1 MIGPSDNNSLDK
13 EIKSN
18 ESISTGIPAAGY
30 EFIPIES
37 LFNTETIDK
46 QISLLDEPRLNAIVS
61 IGDTINTSNIQTIG
75 NYADPNPSYSS
86 NTFNPVK
93 QQNPRELNDS
103 QDIVDFINNAN
114 IDESKLPGIVAP
126 QYASMKQTQFLRY
139 YNHPKFNKLGFSP
152 YSNNEEYYNANS
164 TIWDDLTR
172 MGGQFTSLVGSA
184 FKSSYRSYGD
194 LFDFDSYFTGPD
206 KKTAEEF
213 EQAMMIGSSSRGGAF
228 EFTNNLLLNSA
239 YTFGTIASIAAE
251 ELALAAGSAALSSTG
266 VGAPAGI
273 GAFVAGTGR
282 NIARLTTLGASLNAS
297 RNFAKGLNN
306 VDRAFDFR
314 RAVKSGLNFGADI
327 ISPQTAATIRNW
339 KTTANTAQ
347 NLTNLAKASQTAGA
361 FYRDVRR
368 LNYTLAEAKL
378 EGGFAYKDMIE
389 TGMALKSAENF
400 GEPVTAEQLREIEN
414 RANESAFYTAL
425 VNTPILLLT
434 NDLVLGNSL
443 GGFQKS
449 FNRLTKQNLK
459 GLPSKLIKTG
469 NKVPL
474 EYVGDGFKGLMKSIG
489 KAGVKGNVQKIAG
502 NGLRFFAAN
511 FGEGIQEVS
520 QEAISAGT
528 KAYYTG
534 LLEDPL
540 AGGTGLFDS
549 AVGSAIDEQFSGQGF
564 ETFMSGFLMGGIV
577 QGPQKL
583 FFQGLPAVYN
593 RIKDPVAYQEQKKAR
608 KKYINDVVDSY
619 NTAWKANEKDP
630 GAFFD
635 RSKFHLLDQKQILKN
650 LESANFDADKFEF
663 DNEQDRS
670 EFTAL
675 YHIYSTGGQDL
686 FREQLEDY
694 LKLSDQDLTDA
705 FSANKKDQKAG
716 DIRQKLNSMIGEID
730 IMEERY
736 EKAYDLIPARF
747 DPSAFKKGSREYRE
761 ESFKELADDHTR
773 FLYMFTQHS
782 FDKALERSI
791 RIFERLETEP
801 LFKNMAASDITVLMS
816 PESIDKET
824 ALLTTEAELLKE
836 SDLKEDK
843 DTLKFKTEKIKKL
856 SKFKDIVTDPKNLTK
871 KGSFARKNA
880 NKIKSAFSEY
890 VKFLAASED
899 NFVNDTVIEDALRD
913 IIDYNSLKGNA
924 KVYSESLESFLIP
937 EKFDRLF
944 KISYD
949 TFKNTFK
956 NARSIFKKQI
966 EKYVG
971 IQEGNTLLNQL
982 DLLNI
987 YPDPNEVELFL
998 QTFDANNL
1006 KTFYDDNGEVT
1017 AINNP
1022 EKLKDINEKIEI
1034 YNATRPDKVEEEVE
1048 EVETE
1053 IENKDLQD
1061 ISEGVGVQV
1070 PKTITPLLSNSLK
1083 LAYEEYSSRAAS
1095 LNQKPLKYNE
1105 WLNSKSGKNHKEA
1118 FFTIKQLWV
1127 ANDLLINADNLLTE
1141 EQIKADAGLVDW
1153 LRSEEGRNDPG
1164 VLEVLNSVNL
1174 TIDELIG
1181 QKELLPEEGST
1192 VRGNTNEVVLRK
1204 GPNVSIVEIKTL
1216 DSDGNE
1222 VLSYKIKDNF
1232 GKDISPEILTS
1243 LNIAEDALFTTSEQ
1257 ALNAFTKIEAA
1268 VPDTTKYV
1276 FDNTVLKVGNFVYD
1290 RNGNEFIVLTSS
1302 KDIEAKGNIL
1312 EIIPSDKNSD
1322 PNRLDFIK
1330 ELKPGQ
1336 FENFYTLQKLEIVD
1350 LPDNV
1355 SKLDIRDITQPYPH
1369 VNRETG
1375 ETNAKA
1381 RERYEFIISNLKE
1394 EEKDQ
1399 LVIVYRKDP
1408 EGGTAKGKLTI
1419 GDQPSNPLVENIQAK
1434 SIIGLAF
1441 GNSNTLSRINGKL
1454 IDNKLE
1460 PSDSP
1465 EGIFAYFKNDNYE
1478 FEGVPDPINFTIDQA
1493 KNVIDFSKIQEGKNI
1508 SDEQKLE
1515 IIIKS
1520 FAKNKLLS
1528 TSTES
1533 LASDYNG
1540 FIPLS
1545 ALSES
1550 FTLDQS
1556 INNLIL
1562 NAAKPQKADELK
1574 YNSSDE
1580 SGNKV
1585 IIQIQGEEKKKSKI
1599 ERTNLQDAAA
1609 IQLIDRVN
1617 KGLKEAGEIDENN
1630 NFTNPNITEKY
1641 ALAVLLPDGT
1651 YKLVPLKPERLSDT
1665 ELNEL
1670 FNDVVDRSEKTRN
1683 ENLNIE
1689 ITDKTTAK
1697 QLESAKQEDN
1707 SFNNN
1712 FNSQEVPGR
1721 LYITSKAKGYRY
1733 ELQVTSW
1740 GNINIQQSIKID
1752 KKYKTVKTVYLKPK
1766 EEVGLKTPESKI
1778 KALIEK
1784 FNKEVVE
1791 DQKISLD
1798 NFRKSFPR
1806 DAGVQEI
1813 LDKTTT
1819 NVQYDVIARPRLFIN
1834 ADSARQQSVI
1844 DASISTN
1851 SESVKVPVES
1861 AQAAVDKIKP
1871 QKVERVVEAAPK
1883 VAEEFTPNQELVN
1896 LEEQLKARKEQVSEG
1911 LTGIDKQDAED
1922 QDSQVIQLK
1931 KKIREVYKKL
1941 GAANKI
1947 LPANTT
1953 EQANTD
1959 IEEFKSWAKSNLPD
1973 FITIDDINTLG
1984 NNMKAG
1990 GVRVGAFA
1998 LGLYNLGGGLT
2009 INGTIYTG
2017 ATNPFKYHEGFHA
2030 VYRLLLTDEQ
2040 QAKYLSIA
2048 RREVRAKLRKEGKS
2062 YRKELERFKNS
2073 ADTYSDMSDS
2083 RLEKEYLEEYMADE
2097 FELFKQNPR
2106 STKTDS
2112 SIKSLFNRILEWIK
2126 ALFNSYTKNELLTL
2140 FENID
2145 SGKFRTASV
2154 KNNNFTTN
2162 LIEGVSIEANA
2173 LIPYDFIS
2181 ETNKDG
2187 DRNVGYLYLDSAIAE
2202 PMVRSIAARFLTDVS
2217 SQNLEK
2223 RKRLLESKFKETD
2236 EVSKIEITEGT
2247 LIGGKKVYSED
2258 KKLKKG
2264 SKLFIETVQGVR
2276 ENLVAPARKYQI
2288 AEGFIITVNESGN
2301 ITEIEDVTP
2310 DQVLDFTLR
2319 EFKWLYSLDN
2329 EINNDKSDIQKE
2341 QLKNVNKSFDI
2352 FGSDIK
2358 KDVNSLLSIITKQSA
2373 DQEFDNEFFESEAGL
2388 RTVEQ
2393 FNKDASMIG
2402 GFATLAEGIRAYIA
2416 TTTLEDV
2423 DYFGNKELSEGRPLI
2438 VPVEFMDAYNGM
2450 LKAVKNLSDPKEILR
2465 NMYYFGQDNPNTGAF
2480 VNRMLLDTIGN
2491 NGIEV
2496 IESDDPLPEK
2506 IKNSLLI
2513 QSILTGFENFRVN
2526 YLFMQRDDTGGSL
2539 IYSAANRDDVNS
2551 QLSRWSQAWVQASK
2565 KIKSNKTFK
2574 NGAIE
2579 AINKFRVYLEGTQLI
2594 DDLQLDRIS
2603 KETSQDLF
2611 NYTGIRL
2618 SKQYIAFSIAY
2629 NRSRTPKQIS
2639 IHNANQSALP
2649 ITVGEKNKTG
2659 DIQQLLSSI
2668 QTNSDIFDPG
2678 IEGMSSRLNKMS
2690 ENNAEFDET
2699 VGAPVFKNPN
2709 GDLVYAHQLP
2719 TFHLKQVEALNNTEK
2734 LNDLRNGYLENNYLL
2749 NDPAFIKLSN
2759 ESKLRVTRIAG
2770 SLVGKLNE
2778 TEEEINARL
2787 TGISDRSAYGDFTP
2801 RELVLSLLNFY
2812 TSNYNTKSG
2821 KVETVEY
2828 DDNLTDQTMTAAL
2841 APVLLRV
2848 MEASN
2853 TGDLLSLAVI
2863 KTVELVNGKTKLTEK
2878 ALDIYLKQIDNE
2890 FKRIQRE
2897 SNSETKSEERL
2908 GYNDTD
2914 TGRAFKF
2921 HNTGLL
2927 LDQEIKEGL
2936 EEKAK
2941 TNFDISLK
2949 EALSSLNKTEG
2960 QFKKDLEKKLNDEF
2974 EKFDQLLVELGAKD
2988 LTSNAINKG
2997 LSSAPEL
3004 NLINDKEYNLKQIFF
3019 NDWINT
3025 TAINEVLL
3033 GDQAVSLKDAVDRT
3047 KRGKG
3052 QNAAFYSSESNFTAP
3067 EYGINHPNKEISY
3080 VALEEPIGVSSIGS
3094 KSIDRADGQ
3103 LYMTTKAFRYTRF
3116 GIGKLTAAQ
3125 AELLD
3130 RVERGEYIPSY
3141 SIFEPGGYASNKEML
3156 NSKKMVYYDGETY
3169 LKMSAFVLTP
3179 EFTSNPDGTAKPSRE
3194 ALHNLRIKL
3203 EAIEKE
3209 TDTIAMASPLS
3220 ASKMMKQKVNSLT
3233 TLDNT
3238 EEFENGYSTL
3248 ETKYFGLQ
3256 VLNPSNKLETTDP
3269 TQIKALVTSEQD
3281 DSVEIPGLGLNKKG
3295 NVMTVGD
3302 VRTLY
3307 NEATNRR
3314 LVLKYKNNRN
3324 LIFTYDKAMKE
3335 VAEFK
3340 ITGKITPNLSIF
3352 LDYATESLKASKSS
3366 SNLLEF
3372 FSKQN
3377 GEQKYNLNNPIT
3389 VNKFEELFLSFFSK
3403 GVLSEKIPGETLSL
3417 VSDFGMK
3424 VYRRVYEVDA
3434 DGNPVRS
3441 EVIRE
3446 KQWEKLKD
3454 KPEIFTLSN
3463 LTNDKIPAE
3472 GIVVLD
3478 RLRTGLMEYT
3488 NPKDPK
3494 TATGQRYSEGLV
3506 PAHHASVRNL
3516 IENTAADIPEAIS
3529 KMFAVRIPSQDNHST
3544 INVKLIDFLPTV
3556 YGSVAMFPQEMVEI
3570 SGADFDIDKVFT
3582 QIKEFYVEDNK
3593 FYEYGATEGR
3603 QYKDY
3608 IKYVN
3613 EKVNENTPYAKGYR
3627 LYETQGLNI
3636 EDSYTDAEMLT
3647 LNDLGFTDKSIKA
3660 LTALGLPVSKKQYED
3675 YKSNYGE
3682 PYEAPYN
3689 NKILDYKYALM
3700 GNRGVTEAKEGTPI
3714 SYTPAGL
3721 EILTDKETQ
3730 TGILELLEEL
3740 LPGLKEKNREDNV
3753 DVDNMLGKTKA
3764 WMANKGSAIGAIVLP
3779 NTYLSL
3785 LTEYKLELK
3794 GPAPFLNGKP
3804 YNDFGVLNEKFAD
3817 GTDGNR
3823 KQDIISSLI
3832 TAMTDNAKE
3841 RLAAKLGLNRHSLG
3855 IVANATALGIPLKT
3869 SLLLVNNPLITSI
3882 YDQAFNK
3889 KEKTDPGVKS
3899 ILKAE
3904 IDKLDSVK
3912 TSASISDDILIKYYN
3927 DVDGRADDIKLGI
3940 LLEFQKLLDI
3950 KDFTSKMSSV
3960 TTLAN
3965 GLDKNI
3971 TDVNKRVNNISDL
3984 FAKGALIDLN
3994 KVFRGSTWQSGYL
4007 KIFEQ
4012 VYNDILPATF
4022 LSGTENFRSILDDL
4036 YESINTN
4043 TLDFTEEV
4051 ESKISRDLLS
4061 YLTIKAYQKN
4071 KLDTNSQSVATLNNS
4086 YIYPSV
4092 EGGQYKTIT
4101 DTINTLREQEDL
4113 KDNFFV
4119 QNFTISNPADDQSNT
4134 TGLEL
4139 LEANT
4144 FRNLN
4149 QAQMIDLQTSFARLY
4164 GSVKYKQDAIDIVNY
4179 MMVKDGLQIGYASL
4193 IQAISPFMMEQYLN
4207 HVDTASNALRSS
4219 NNELI
4224 ESAFGLNFEDL
4235 KSEFIEGYL
4244 LSNRSNTLLNNYNFT
4259 TTLTGDLIK
4268 PENVNI
4274 VDNTLTAKSED
4285 VNPLFVRVTDT
4296 FEGRDF
4302 TKVTYKTYRLTGAD
4316 KDTATYTE
4324 VETTGS
4330 NQQNPIGFMFG
4341 DRPTYNQ
4348 VREYVKSREKKEDTV
4363 EEEQQSDRK
4372 DQVKERAARRPG
4384 ANIVVTGDNIEID
4397 GVNLDDILEEPKPA
4411 QQTSK
4416 VKEGVSNVFEENKEL
4431 SKIGT
4436 EQQYSDYLDTLFP
4449 DSKVKDIVYHGT
4461 PDGRFDNFDIN
4472 QVGKNT
4478 KQSTKGIY
4486 FTDSKKTADFYA
4498 EGSIDF
4504 SQFESLEEYNA
4515 VKTAKV
4521 FSAIL
4526 NAKNLKLVNNPQ
4538 AQDRQGDAVLRTKEK
4553 LSDKGFVGELDYA
4566 YQYIV
4571 FEPEQIH
4578 ILGSKKDLKG
4588 FKEFVGKP
4596 AQQTSEVETITYTP
4610 KGKQRQTYTIEG
4622 NKIFNSKGAEVFK
4635 EDSTDRNKIFANLAV
4650 KQGRAVVVNYKGT
4663 DYVVNNKQD
4672 IMSTVSGNIMN
4683 WGPEN
4688 GNRKDILAKV
4698 NKPTQQTSA
4707 DDTVDPALLDE
4718 LDNIN
4723 EDAQQLTPD
4732 LFNVLKNA
4740 NEEINNNYTII
4751 ENFWD
4756 SNIQFNKENKNS
4768 LREKNN
4774 ILSLEDLIKEYKK
4787 GIYNN
4792 QEEFV
4797 EQIKKCNL

>member
-1 MIGPSDNNSLDK
+1 MINQLDNSSLST

-18 ESISTGIPAAGY
+18 ERTDNGIPNVGY
-30 EFIPIES
+30 EFTPIES
-37 LFNTETIDK
+37 LFDTEIIDN
-46 QISLLDEPRLNAIVS
+46 QIALLDQERVDAIKAM
-61 IGDTINTSNIQTIG
+61 GDIISTSNVQTVG
-75 NYADPNPSYSS
+75 NYADINPSYSS
-86 NTFNPVK
+86 NTYDPVK
-93 QQNPRELNDS
+93 QQNPIAPSDKEYLQS
-103 QDIVDFINNAN
+103 IANAP
-114 IDESKLPGIVAP
+114 IDKSDLPGIVAP
-126 QYASMKQTQFLRY
+126 QYASAKQTQFLRY

-152 YSNNEEYYNANS
+152 YANNEEYYNANS
-164 TIWDDLTR
+164 TMWDDLSR

-184 FKSSYRSYGD
+184 FKSAYRSYGD
-194 LFDFDSYFTGPD
+194 LFDSDSYFTGPD
-206 KKTAEEF
+206 TTTAEEF
-213 EQAMMIGSSSRGGAF
+213 EEAMMIGSSSRGGVF
-228 EFTNNLLLNSA
+228 GFTNNLLLNSA
-239 YTFGTIASIAAE
+239 YTFGTISSIAVE
-251 ELALAAGSAALSSTG
+251 EAALAL
-266 VGAPAGI
+266 V
-273 GAFVAGTGR
+273 VAGTGGAASPLAGLR
-282 NIARLTTLGASLNAS
+282 TTQNIGRLGALTTSIGTALNAS

-327 ISPQTAATIRNW
+327 IAPQTAATIRNW

-378 EGGFAYKDMIE
+378 EGGFAYNDMIE
-389 TGMALKSAENF
+389 TGMAMKSAENF
-400 GEPVTAEQLREIEN
+400 GDPVTAEQMTEIEN
-414 RANESAFYTAL
+414 RANESAFYTSL

-469 NKVPL
+469 SKDVPF

-511 FGEGIQEVS
+511 FGEGIQEVT

-540 AGGTGLFDS
+540 AGGIGLFDS
-549 AVGSAIDEQFSGQGF
+549 AVGSAVDEQFSARGF

-593 RIKDPVAYQEQKKAR
+593 RIKDPVAYQEQKEAR

-619 NTAWKANEKDP
+619 NTAWKANEEDP

-635 RSKFHLLDQKQILKN
+635 RSKFNFLNQKQISKN
-650 LESANFDADKFEF
+650 LQSANFDADKFEF
-663 DNEQDRS
+663 ENEQDRS
-670 EFTAL
+670 KFTAL

-705 FSANKKDQKAG
+705 FSTNKKDQKAG
-716 DIRQKLNSMIGEID
+716 DIRQKLTSMIGEID
-730 IMEERY
+730 TMEERY
-736 EKAYDLIPARF
+736 EKAYDLIPPRF
-747 DPSAFKKGSREYRE
+747 DPSAFKKGSREYQE
-761 ESFKELADDHTR
+761 ESFKKLADDHTR
-773 FLYMFTQHS
+773 FLYMFTQDS
-782 FDKALERSI
+782 FDKALERST

-816 PESIDKET
+816 PESIDKEI

-899 NFVNDTVIEDALRD
+899 SFVNDAVIEDALRD
-913 IIDYNSLKGNA
+913 IIDYNSLKGSA

-937 EKFDRLF
+937 EKFDRVF
-944 KISYD
+944 KSSYD

-956 NARSIFKKQI
+956 NARNIFKKQI
-966 EKYVG
+966 EEYVG
-971 IQEGNTLLNQL
+971 IQERNILLNQL
-982 DLLNI
+982 DKLDI
-987 YPDPNEVELFL
+987 IPDPDQVESFL
-998 QTFDANNL
+998 LTGDSTQLRN
-1006 KTFYDDNGEVT
+1006 FYNDSGEVT

-1022 EKLKDINEKIEI
+1022 EKLKDINEKIGI
-1034 YNATRPDKVEEEVE
+1034 YNATRPDKVEEEIQEE
-1048 EVETE
+1048 EVEL
-1053 IENKDLQD
+1053 ENKDLQD

-1105 WLNSKSGKNHKEA
+1105 WLNSEAGKNHKEA

-1127 ANDLLINADNLLTE
+1127 ANDLLINADNPLTE

-1232 GKDISPEILTS
+1232 GKDISPEVLTS
-1243 LNIAEDALFTTSEQ
+1243 LNITEDALFTTSEK
-1257 ALNAFTKIEAA
+1257 AVNAFIKIEAA

-1276 FDNTVLKVGNFVYD
+1276 FDNTILKVGNFVYD
-1290 RNGNEFIVLTSS
+1290 RNGNEFIVLTSP

-1330 ELKPGQ
+1330 ELKPGE

-1355 SKLDIRDITQPYPH
+1355 SKLDIRDIIQPYPH

-1381 RERYEFIISNLKE
+1381 RERYEFIISNLTE
-1394 EEKDQ
+1394 EEKNQ

-1454 IDNKLE
+1454 IDNNLE

-1465 EGIFAYFKNDNYE
+1465 EGIFAYFKNDNYK
-1478 FEGVPDPINFTIDQA
+1478 FKGVSDPINFTIDQA

-1508 SDEQKLE
+1508 SDEQKLD

-1556 INNLIL
+1556 IDSLIFD
-1562 NAAKPQKADELK
+1562 AANPQKADELK
-1574 YNSSDE
+1574 YNASDE

-1585 IIQIQGEEKKKSKI
+1585 IIQIQGEGKNKTRI

-1609 IQLIDRVN
+1609 IELINRVN
-1617 KGLKEAGEIDENN
+1617 KGLEEAGEIDENN

-1641 ALAVLLPDGT
+1641 ALAVLLPNET
-1651 YKLVPLKPERLSDT
+1651 YKLVPLKTEQFNSD

-1670 FNDVVDRSEKTRN
+1670 FISVVDRAMLTTQ
-1683 ENLNIE
+1683 ENLDVE
-1689 ITDKTTAK
+1689 VTDDTTVK
-1697 QLESAKQEDN
+1697 QLEKAKEKDVAYN
-1707 SFNNN
+1707 KE
-1712 FNSQEVPGR
+1712 FNSEIKDS
-1721 LYITSKAKGYRY
+1721 LFISSSLKGYRY
-1733 ELQVTSW
+1733 ELQVSPW
-1740 GNINIQQSIKID
+1740 GKINLQLRQSIGQN
-1752 KKYKTVKTVYLKPK
+1752 KYKTIQTAYLGISDLMADSSAKDK
-1766 EEVGLKTPESKI
+1766 MDIL
-1778 KALIEK
+1778 LEK
-1784 FNKEVVE
+1784 FNNQVTE
-1791 DQKISLD
+1791 DQKISFN
-1798 NFRKSFPR
+1798 NFRKSFPI

-1813 LDKTTT
+1813 LDKTAT

-1834 ADSARQQSVI
+1834 ADSARQQAII
-1844 DASISTN
+1844 DLSISTN
-1851 SESVKVPVES
+1851 SESVKAPVES
-1861 AQAAVDKIKP
+1861 AQAAVDKPEP
-1871 QKVERVVEAAPK
+1871 QQVERVVEEFKVGDIVTPDMIVRDEFSTGGEDGTFIGDIIFEANTQGKVTKITKINGVSERGTSVEIRVVTADSTIPQTVFLKSKAAPE
-1883 VAEEFTPNQELVN
+1883 VAEEFTPDQRLEN
-1896 LEEQLKARKEQVSEG
+1896 LKEQLNVLKAEVTKD
-1911 LTGIDKQDAED
+1911 LTGPAIAKAMRTDERVIKLKEKIRKAED
-1922 QDSQVIQLK
+1922 ELN
-1931 KKIREVYKKL
+1931 
-1941 GAANKI
+1941 AANKI

-1953 EQANTD
+1953 EQANAD
-1959 IEEFKSWAKSNLPD
+1959 IEEFKSWAALNLPD

-2145 SGKFRTASV
+2145 AGKFRTASV

-2162 LIEGVSIEANA
+2162 LIEGVSVEANA
-2173 LIPYDFIS
+2173 LIPHDFIS

-2187 DRNVGYLYLDSAIAE
+2187 DRNIGYLYLDSAIAE
-2202 PMVRSIAARFLTDVS
+2202 PMIRSIAATFLTDVS
-2217 SQNLEK
+2217 SQTQAKKLRE
-2223 RKRLLESKFKETD
+2223 LESKFKEVEEVEDITPEEILNNILD
-2236 EVSKIEITEGT
+2236 EFE
-2247 LIGGKKVYSED
+2247 
-2258 KKLKKG
+2258 
-2264 SKLFIETVQGVR
+2264 
-2276 ENLVAPARKYQI
+2276 
-2288 AEGFIITVNESGN
+2288 
-2301 ITEIEDVTP
+2301 
-2310 DQVLDFTLR
+2310 
-2319 EFKWLYSLDN
+2319 WLYSLDN
-2329 EINNDKSDIQKE
+2329 EINDDKSDIQKE
-2341 QLKNVNKSFDI
+2341 QLENVSKSFELYR
-2352 FGSDIK
+2352 SEIK

-2402 GFATLAEGIRAYIA
+2402 GFASLAEGIRAYIA

-2465 NMYYFGQDNPNTGAF
+2465 NMYYFGQDNPNTGAV
-2480 VNRMLLDTIGN
+2480 VNRMLLDTIGD

-2496 IESDDPLPEK
+2496 IDSDNPLPEK
-2506 IKNSLLI
+2506 IKNPLLL
-2513 QSILTGFENFRVN
+2513 QSILKGFENFRVN

-2565 KIKSNKTFK
+2565 KIKSDKTFK
-2574 NGAIE
+2574 DGAIE
-2579 AINKFRVYLEGTQLI
+2579 AINKFRVYLEGTQKI
-2594 DDLQLDRIS
+2594 EDLELDRVS

-2618 SKQYIAFSIAY
+2618 SKKYIAFSIAY
-2629 NRSRTPKQIS
+2629 NRKSKTPKQETDY
-2639 IHNANQSALP
+2639 NANQYVLP
-2649 ITVGEKNKTG
+2649 IDSA
-2659 DIQQLLSSI
+2659 DIEQLQRSI
-2668 QTNSDIFDPG
+2668 KSNGDIFDPG

-2719 TFHLKQVEALNNTEK
+2719 TFHLKQIEALNNTEE
-2734 LNDLRNGYLENNYLL
+2734 LNDLRDGYLENNYLL
-2749 NDPAFIKLSN
+2749 NDPAFIKLSDK
-2759 ESKLRVTRIAG
+2759 SKLRVTRIAG

-2787 TGISDRSAYGDFTP
+2787 TGVSDRSAYGDFTP

-2812 TSNYNTKSG
+2812 TSDYNTKSG

-2841 APVLLRV
+2841 APVLIRV

-2853 TGDLLSLAVI
+2853 TGDLLSLPVI
-2863 KTVELVNGKTKLTEK
+2863 KTVELVKGKTKLTEK
-2878 ALDIYLKQIDNE
+2878 ALNIYLEQIDNE

-2927 LDQEIKEGL
+2927 LDQKIKEGL

-2988 LTSNAINKG
+2988 LTSNEINKG

-3025 TAINEVLL
+3025 IAINEVLL

-3052 QNAAFYSSESNFTAP
+3052 QNGAFYSSESNFTAP

-3080 VALEEPIGVSSIGS
+3080 VALEEPIGVSSIGG

-3156 NSKKMVYYDGETY
+3156 NSKKMVYFDGKTY

-3179 EFTSNPDGTAKPSRE
+3179 ELTSNPDGTAKSSRE

-3209 TDTIAMASPLS
+3209 TNTIAMASPLS

-3281 DSVEIPGLGLNKKG
+3281 DSVEVEGLN
-3295 NVMTVGD
+3295 MTVGKI
-3302 VRTLY
+3302 REEY
-3307 NEATNRR
+3307 NKATNRR

-3324 LIFTYDKAMKE
+3324 LIFTFDKAMKE
-3335 VAEFK
+3335 VAEFE

-3377 GEQKYNLNNPIT
+3377 GEQKYNLNNPIP
-3389 VNKFEELFLSFFSK
+3389 VDKFEELFLSFFSK

-3434 DGNPVRS
+3434 DGNPVRL

-3446 KQWEKLKD
+3446 KQWEKLED
-3454 KPEIFTLSN
+3454 KPEVFTLSN
-3463 LTNDKIPAE
+3463 LTNDQIPAE

-3488 NPKDPK
+3488 NPKDPE

-3516 IENTAADIPEAIS
+3516 IENTAANIPEVIS

-3544 INVKLIDFLPTV
+3544 MNVKLVDFLPTV
-3556 YGSVAMFPQEMVEI
+3556 NGSSAMFPQELVEI
-3570 SGADFDIDKVFT
+3570 AGSDFDIDKVFT

-3603 QYKDY
+3603 EYKDY

-3636 EDSYTDAEMLT
+3636 EDSYTDAEILT

-3675 YKSNYGE
+3675 YKSKYGE
-3682 PYEAPYN
+3682 PYEAAYN
-3689 NKILDYKYALM
+3689 NEILDYKYALM

-3730 TGILELLEEL
+3730 TGILEVLEEL

-3753 DVDNMLGKTKA
+3753 DVDNILGKIKA
-3764 WMANKGSAIGAIVLP
+3764 WMANKGAAIGAIVLP

-3785 LTEYKLELK
+3785 LTEYKSKLK
-3794 GPAPFLNGKP
+3794 GPAPVFNDRA
-3804 YNDFGVLNEKFAD
+3804 YNDFGVLNEILSD
-3817 GTDGNR
+3817 GTKGDR

-3889 KEKTDPGVKS
+3889 KEKTDPGVKN
-3899 ILKAE
+3899 ILKQQ
-3904 IDKLDSVK
+3904 IDNLTEVRKIK
-3912 TSASISDDILIKYYN
+3912 PASISDDILINYYN
-3927 DVDGRADDIKLGI
+3927 EEFPVEKTEEVITEEAPVEEVVKEDKPDGRAEDIKLGI

-3950 KDFTSKMSSV
+3950 KDFTSKMSAV
-3960 TTLAN
+3960 TTLSN
-3965 GLDKNI
+3965 GLGKNMA
-3971 TDVNKRVNNISDL
+3971 DVNKRVNNISDL

-4012 VYNDILPATF
+4012 FYNDIAPATF
-4022 LSGTENFRSILDDL
+4022 LSGTENFRSILNDL

-4149 QAQMIDLQTSFARLY
+4149 QAQMVDLQTSFARLY

-4268 PENVNI
+4268 PEDVNI
-4274 VDNTLTAKSED
+4274 VDDTLTAKSED

-4316 KDTATYTE
+4316 KDVATYTE

-4330 NQQNPIGFMFG
+4330 NQQNSIGFMFG

-4363 EEEQQSDRK
+4363 EEEQQLDRT
-4372 DQVKERAARRPG
+4372 DQVKQRAAQAPG
-4384 ANIVVTGDNIEID
+4384 ADIEATSDGIVKINDKNIA
-4397 GVNLDDILEEPKPA
+4397 DITP
-4411 QQTSK
+4411 
-4416 VKEGVSNVFEENKEL
+4416 
-4431 SKIGT
+4431 T
-4436 EQQYSDYLDTLFP
+4436 E
-4449 DSKVKDIVYHGT
+4449 
-4461 PDGRFDNFDIN
+4461 
-4472 QVGKNT
+4472 
-4478 KQSTKGIY
+4478 
-4486 FTDSKKTADFYA
+4486 
-4498 EGSIDF
+4498 
-4504 SQFESLEEYNA
+4504 
-4515 VKTAKV
+4515 
-4521 FSAIL
+4521 
-4526 NAKNLKLVNNPQ
+4526 KNLKV
-4538 AQDRQGDAVLRTKEK
+4538 EK
-4553 LSDKGFVGELDYA
+4553 VEEYTDID
-4566 YQYIV
+4566 
-4571 FEPEQIH
+4571 P
-4578 ILGSKKDLKG
+4578 DL
-4588 FKEFVGKP
+4588 
-4596 AQQTSEVETITYTP
+4596 I
-4610 KGKQRQTYTIEG
+4610 
-4622 NKIFNSKGAEVFK
+4622 
-4635 EDSTDRNKIFANLAV
+4635 
-4650 KQGRAVVVNYKGT
+4650 
-4663 DYVVNNKQD
+4663 
-4672 IMSTVSGNIMN
+4672 
-4683 WGPEN
+4683 
-4688 GNRKDILAKV
+4688 
-4698 NKPTQQTSA
+4698 
-4707 DDTVDPALLDE
+4707 DE

-4732 LFNVLKNA
+4732 LFNELQKF
-4740 NEEINNNYTII
+4740 NEEINDNYTII

-4756 SNIQFNKENKNS
+4756 SNIQFNKEVKNS
-4768 LREKNN
+4768 LRENNN
-4774 ILSLEDLIKEYKK
+4774 ILSLEDLIKKYED
-4787 GIYNN
+4787 GIYKD

>member
-1 MIGPSDNNSLDK
+1 MINQLDNSSLST

-18 ESISTGIPAAGY
+18 ERTDNGIPNVGY
-30 EFIPIES
+30 EFTPIES
-37 LFNTETIDK
+37 LFDTEIIDN
-46 QISLLDEPRLNAIVS
+46 QIALLDQERVDAIKAM
-61 IGDTINTSNIQTIG
+61 GDIISTSNVQTVG
-75 NYADPNPSYSS
+75 NYADINPSYSS
-86 NTFNPVK
+86 NTYDPVK
-93 QQNPRELNDS
+93 QQNPITPSDKEYLQS
-103 QDIVDFINNAN
+103 IANAP
-114 IDESKLPGIVAP
+114 IDKSDLPGIVAP
-126 QYASMKQTQFLRY
+126 QYASAKQTQFLRY

-152 YSNNEEYYNANS
+152 YANNEEYYNANS
-164 TIWDDLTR
+164 TMWDDLSR

-184 FKSSYRSYGD
+184 FKSAYRSYGD
-194 LFDFDSYFTGPD
+194 LFDSDSYFTGPD
-206 KKTAEEF
+206 TTTAEEF
-213 EQAMMIGSSSRGGAF
+213 EEAMMIGSSSRGGVF
-228 EFTNNLLLNSA
+228 GFTNNLLLNSA
-239 YTFGTIASIAAE
+239 YTFGTISSIAVE
-251 ELALAAGSAALSSTG
+251 EAALALA
-266 VGAPAGI
+266 
-273 GAFVAGTGR
+273 VAGTGGATSPFAAFR
-282 NIARLTTLGASLNAS
+282 TGQNIGRLGALTTSIGTALNAS

-327 ISPQTAATIRNW
+327 IAPQTAATIRNW

-378 EGGFAYKDMIE
+378 EGGFAYNDMIE
-389 TGMALKSAENF
+389 TGMGLKSVENF
-400 GEPVTAEQLREIEN
+400 GDPVTAEQMTEIEN
-414 RANESAFYTAL
+414 RANESAFYTSL

-469 NKVPL
+469 NKDVPF

-540 AGGTGLFDS
+540 AGGIGLFDS
-549 AVGSAIDEQFSGQGF
+549 AVGSAINEQFSAKGF

-593 RIKDPVAYQEQKKAR
+593 RIKDPVAYQEQKEAR
-608 KKYINDVVDSY
+608 TKYINDVVDSY
-619 NTAWKANEKDP
+619 NTAWKANEEDP

-635 RSKFHLLDQKQILKN
+635 RSKFNFLNQKQISKN

-663 DNEQDRS
+663 ENEQDRS
-670 EFTAL
+670 KFTAL

-705 FSANKKDQKAG
+705 FSTNKKDKKAG
-716 DIRQKLNSMIGEID
+716 DIRQKLTSMIGEID
-730 IMEERY
+730 TMEERY
-736 EKAYDLIPARF
+736 EKAYDLIPPRF
-747 DPSAFKKGSREYRE
+747 DPSAFKKGSREYQE
-761 ESFKELADDHTR
+761 ESFKKLADDHTR
-773 FLYMFTQHS
+773 FLYMFTQDS
-782 FDKALERSI
+782 FDKALERST

-816 PESIDKET
+816 PESINKEI

-899 NFVNDTVIEDALRD
+899 SFVNDAVIEDALRD
-913 IIDYNSLKGNA
+913 IIDYNSLKGSA

-937 EKFDRLF
+937 EKFDRVF
-944 KISYD
+944 KSSYD

-956 NARSIFKKQI
+956 NARNIFKKQI
-966 EKYVG
+966 EEYVG
-971 IQEGNTLLNQL
+971 IQERNILLNQL
-982 DLLNI
+982 DKLDI
-987 YPDPNEVELFL
+987 IPDPDQVESFL
-998 QTFDANNL
+998 LTGDSSQLRN
-1006 KTFYDDNGEVT
+1006 FYNDSGEVT

-1022 EKLKDINEKIEI
+1022 EKLKDINEKIGI
-1034 YNATRPDKVEEEVE
+1034 YNATRPDKVEEEIQEE
-1048 EVETE
+1048 EVEL
-1053 IENKDLQD
+1053 ENKDLQD

-1070 PKTITPLLSNSLK
+1070 SKTITPLLSNSLK

-1105 WLNSKSGKNHKEA
+1105 WLNSEAGKNHKEA

-1127 ANDLLINADNLLTE
+1127 ANDLLINADNSLTE

-1192 VRGNTNEVVLRK
+1192 VRGDTNKRVVRK

-1290 RNGNEFIVLTSS
+1290 RNGNEFIVLTSP

-1330 ELKPGQ
+1330 ELKPGE

-1355 SKLDIRDITQPYPH
+1355 SKLDIRDIIQPYPH

-1381 RERYEFIISNLKE
+1381 RERYEFIISNLTE
-1394 EEKDQ
+1394 EEKNQ

-1454 IDNKLE
+1454 IDNNLE

-1478 FEGVPDPINFTIDQA
+1478 FEGVSDPINFTIDQA

-1508 SDEQKLE
+1508 SDEQKLD

-1545 ALSES
+1545 GLSES

-1556 INNLIL
+1556 IDGLIFD
-1562 NAAKPQKADELK
+1562 AANPQKADELK
-1574 YNSSDE
+1574 YNASDE
-1580 SGNKV
+1580 FGNKV
-1585 IIQIQGEEKKKSKI
+1585 IIQIQGEGKNKTRI

-1609 IQLIDRVN
+1609 VELINKVN
-1617 KGLKEAGEIDENN
+1617 KGLEKAGEIDENN

-1641 ALAVLLPDGT
+1641 ALAVLLPSGT
-1651 YKLVPLKPERLSDT
+1651 YKLVPLKTEQFNSD

-1670 FNDVVDRSEKTRN
+1670 FIGVVDRAMLTTQ
-1683 ENLNIE
+1683 ENLDVE
-1689 ITDKTTAK
+1689 VTDDTTVK
-1697 QLESAKQEDN
+1697 QLEKAKEKN
-1707 SFNNN
+1707 IAYNKE
-1712 FNSQEVPGR
+1712 FNSEIKDS
-1721 LYITSKAKGYRY
+1721 LFISSSLKGYRY
-1733 ELQVTSW
+1733 ELQVSPW
-1740 GNINIQQSIKID
+1740 GKINLQLRQSVGQN
-1752 KKYKTVKTVYLKPK
+1752 KYKTIQTAYLGISDLMADSSAKDK
-1766 EEVGLKTPESKI
+1766 MDIL
-1778 KALIEK
+1778 LEK
-1784 FNKEVVE
+1784 FNNQVTE
-1791 DQKISLD
+1791 DQKISFN
-1798 NFRKSFPR
+1798 NFRKSFPI

-1834 ADSARQQSVI
+1834 ADSARQQAII

-1861 AQAAVDKIKP
+1861 AQAAIDKPEP
-1871 QKVERVVEAAPK
+1871 QQVERVVEAAPE
-1883 VAEEFTPNQELVN
+1883 VAEEFTPDQRLEN
-1896 LEEQLKARKEQVSEG
+1896 LKEQLNVLKAEVTKD
-1911 LTGIDKQDAED
+1911 LTGPAIAKAMRTDERVIKLKEKIRKAED
-1922 QDSQVIQLK
+1922 ELN
-1931 KKIREVYKKL
+1931 
-1941 GAANKI
+1941 AANKI

-1953 EQANTD
+1953 EQANAD

-2162 LIEGVSIEANA
+2162 LIEGVSVEANA
-2173 LIPYDFIS
+2173 LIPYDFVS

-2187 DRNVGYLYLDSAIAE
+2187 DRNIGYLYLDSAIAE
-2202 PMVRSIAARFLTDVS
+2202 PMIRSIAATFLTDVS
-2217 SQNLEK
+2217 SQTQAKKLRE
-2223 RKRLLESKFKETD
+2223 LESKFKEVEEVEDITPEEILNNILD
-2236 EVSKIEITEGT
+2236 EFE
-2247 LIGGKKVYSED
+2247 
-2258 KKLKKG
+2258 
-2264 SKLFIETVQGVR
+2264 
-2276 ENLVAPARKYQI
+2276 
-2288 AEGFIITVNESGN
+2288 
-2301 ITEIEDVTP
+2301 
-2310 DQVLDFTLR
+2310 
-2319 EFKWLYSLDN
+2319 WLYSLDN
-2329 EINNDKSDIQKE
+2329 EINDDKSDIQKE
-2341 QLKNVNKSFDI
+2341 QLENVSKSFELYR
-2352 FGSDIK
+2352 SEIK

-2402 GFATLAEGIRAYIA
+2402 GFASLAEGIRAYIA

-2450 LKAVKNLSDPKEILR
+2450 LKAVKNLSDSKEILR
-2465 NMYYFGQDNPNTGAF
+2465 NMYYFGQDNPNTGAV
-2480 VNRMLLDTIGN
+2480 VNRMLLDTIGD

-2496 IESDDPLPEK
+2496 IESDNPLPEK
-2506 IKNSLLI
+2506 IKNPLLL
-2513 QSILTGFENFRVN
+2513 QSILKGFENFRVN

-2565 KIKSNKTFK
+2565 KIKSDKTFK
-2574 NGAIE
+2574 DGAIE

-2618 SKQYIAFSIAY
+2618 SKKYIAFSIAY
-2629 NRSRTPKQIS
+2629 NRESRTPKQETNY
-2639 IHNANQSALP
+2639 NANQYVLP
-2649 ITVGEKNKTG
+2649 IDSA
-2659 DIQQLLSSI
+2659 DIEQLQRSI
-2668 QTNSDIFDPG
+2668 ESNGDIFDPG

-2719 TFHLKQVEALNNTEK
+2719 TFHLKQVEALNNTEE
-2734 LNDLRNGYLENNYLL
+2734 LNDLRDGYLENNYLL
-2749 NDPAFIKLSN
+2749 NDPAFIKLSDK
-2759 ESKLRVTRIAG
+2759 SKLRVTRIAG

-2828 DDNLTDQTMTAAL
+2828 EDNLTDQTMTAAL
-2841 APVLLRV
+2841 APVLIRV

-2853 TGDLLSLAVI
+2853 TGDLLSLPVI
-2863 KTVELVNGKTKLTEK
+2863 KTVELVKGKTKLTEK
-2878 ALDIYLKQIDNE
+2878 ALNIYLEQIDNE

-2921 HNTGLL
+2921 YNTGLL
-2927 LDQEIKEGL
+2927 LDQNIKEGL

-3033 GDQAVSLKDAVDRT
+3033 GDQAVSLKDAVDKT

-3052 QNAAFYSSESNFTAP
+3052 QNGAFYSSESNFTAP

-3080 VALEEPIGVSSIGS
+3080 VALEEPIGVSSIGG

-3156 NSKKMVYYDGETY
+3156 NSKKMVYFDGKTY

-3179 EFTSNPDGTAKPSRE
+3179 ELTSNPDGTAKPSRE

-3209 TDTIAMASPLS
+3209 TNTIAMASPLS

-3281 DSVEIPGLGLNKKG
+3281 DSVEVEGLN
-3295 NVMTVGD
+3295 MTVGKI
-3302 VRTLY
+3302 REEY
-3307 NEATNRR
+3307 NKATNRR

-3324 LIFTYDKAMKE
+3324 LIFTFDKAMKE

-3446 KQWEKLKD
+3446 KQWEKLED
-3454 KPEIFTLSN
+3454 KPEVFTLSN
-3463 LTNDKIPAE
+3463 LTNDQIPAE

-3516 IENTAADIPEAIS
+3516 IENTAANIPEVIS

-3544 INVKLIDFLPTV
+3544 MNVKLVDFLPTV
-3556 YGSVAMFPQEMVEI
+3556 NGSSAMFPQELVEI
-3570 SGADFDIDKVFT
+3570 AGSDFDIDKVFT

-3603 QYKDY
+3603 EYKDY

-3636 EDSYTDAEMLT
+3636 EDSYTDAEMLA

-3675 YKSNYGE
+3675 YKSKYGE
-3682 PYEAPYN
+3682 PYEAAYN
-3689 NKILDYKYALM
+3689 NEILDYKYALM

-3730 TGILELLEEL
+3730 TGILEVLEEL

-3753 DVDNMLGKTKA
+3753 DVDNILGKIKA
-3764 WMANKGSAIGAIVLP
+3764 WMANKGAAIGAIVLP

-3785 LTEYKLELK
+3785 LTEYKSKLK
-3794 GPAPFLNGKP
+3794 GPAPVFNDRA
-3804 YNDFGVLNEKFAD
+3804 YNDFGVLNEILSD
-3817 GTDGNR
+3817 GTKGDR

-3841 RLAAKLGLNRHSLG
+3841 RLAAKLGLNRHSLS

-3889 KEKTDPGVKS
+3889 KEKTDPGVKN
-3899 ILKAE
+3899 ILKQQ
-3904 IDKLDSVK
+3904 IDNLTEVRKIK
-3912 TSASISDDILIKYYN
+3912 PASISDDILINYYN
-3927 DVDGRADDIKLGI
+3927 EEFPVEKTEEVITEEAPVEEVVKEDKPDGRAEDIKLGI

-3950 KDFTSKMSSV
+3950 KDFTSKMSAV
-3960 TTLAN
+3960 TTLSN
-3965 GLDKNI
+3965 GLGKNI
-3971 TDVNKRVNNISDL
+3971 ADINKRVNDISDL

-4012 VYNDILPATF
+4012 FYNDIAPAAF
-4022 LSGTENFRSILDDL
+4022 VSGTENFRSILNDL
-4036 YESINTN
+4036 YKSIKTN

-4086 YIYPSV
+4086 YIYPTV

-4119 QNFTISNPADDQSNT
+4119 QNFAISNPADDQSNT

-4207 HVDTASNALRSS
+4207 HVDTASNALRSN

-4224 ESAFGLNFEDL
+4224 TSTFGLNFEDL

-4268 PENVNI
+4268 PEDVNI
-4274 VDNTLTAKSED
+4274 VDDTLTAKSED

-4316 KDTATYTE
+4316 KDVATYTE

-4363 EEEQQSDRK
+4363 EEEQQLDRI
-4372 DQVKERAARRPG
+4372 DQVKQRAAQAPG
-4384 ANIVVTGDNIEID
+4384 ANIEVTSDGIVKINDKNIA
-4397 GVNLDDILEEPKPA
+4397 DITP
-4411 QQTSK
+4411 
-4416 VKEGVSNVFEENKEL
+4416 
-4431 SKIGT
+4431 T
-4436 EQQYSDYLDTLFP
+4436 E
-4449 DSKVKDIVYHGT
+4449 
-4461 PDGRFDNFDIN
+4461 
-4472 QVGKNT
+4472 
-4478 KQSTKGIY
+4478 
-4486 FTDSKKTADFYA
+4486 
-4498 EGSIDF
+4498 
-4504 SQFESLEEYNA
+4504 
-4515 VKTAKV
+4515 
-4521 FSAIL
+4521 
-4526 NAKNLKLVNNPQ
+4526 KNLKV
-4538 AQDRQGDAVLRTKEK
+4538 EK
-4553 LSDKGFVGELDYA
+4553 VEEYTDID
-4566 YQYIV
+4566 
-4571 FEPEQIH
+4571 P
-4578 ILGSKKDLKG
+4578 DL
-4588 FKEFVGKP
+4588 
-4596 AQQTSEVETITYTP
+4596 I
-4610 KGKQRQTYTIEG
+4610 
-4622 NKIFNSKGAEVFK
+4622 
-4635 EDSTDRNKIFANLAV
+4635 
-4650 KQGRAVVVNYKGT
+4650 
-4663 DYVVNNKQD
+4663 
-4672 IMSTVSGNIMN
+4672 
-4683 WGPEN
+4683 
-4688 GNRKDILAKV
+4688 
-4698 NKPTQQTSA
+4698 
-4707 DDTVDPALLDE
+4707 DE

-4723 EDAQQLTPD
+4723 EDAQQLTSD
-4732 LFNVLKNA
+4732 LFNELQKF
-4740 NEEINNNYTII
+4740 NEEINDNYTII

-4756 SNIQFNKENKNS
+4756 SNIQFNKEIKNS
-4768 LREKNN
+4768 LRENNN
-4774 ILSLEDLIKEYKK
+4774 ILSLEDLIKEYED
-4787 GIYNN
+4787 GIYKD

>member
-1 MIGPSDNNSLDK
+1 
-13 EIKSN
+13 
-18 ESISTGIPAAGY
+18 
-30 EFIPIES
+30 
-37 LFNTETIDK
+37 
-46 QISLLDEPRLNAIVS
+46 V
-61 IGDTINTSNIQTIG
+61 
-75 NYADPNPSYSS
+75 
-86 NTFNPVK
+86 
-93 QQNPRELNDS
+93 
-103 QDIVDFINNAN
+103 
-114 IDESKLPGIVAP
+114 
-126 QYASMKQTQFLRY
+126 
-139 YNHPKFNKLGFSP
+139 
-152 YSNNEEYYNANS
+152 
-164 TIWDDLTR
+164 
-172 MGGQFTSLVGSA
+172 
-184 FKSSYRSYGD
+184 
-194 LFDFDSYFTGPD
+194 
-206 KKTAEEF
+206 
-213 EQAMMIGSSSRGGAF
+213 
-228 EFTNNLLLNSA
+228 
-239 YTFGTIASIAAE
+239 
-251 ELALAAGSAALSSTG
+251 
-266 VGAPAGI
+266 
-273 GAFVAGTGR
+273 
-282 NIARLTTLGASLNAS
+282 
-297 RNFAKGLNN
+297 
-306 VDRAFDFR
+306 VDRA
-314 RAVKSGLNFGADI
+314 
-327 ISPQTAATIRNW
+327 
-339 KTTANTAQ
+339 
-347 NLTNLAKASQTAGA
+347 
-361 FYRDVRR
+361 
-368 LNYTLAEAKL
+368 
-378 EGGFAYKDMIE
+378 M
-389 TGMALKSAENF
+389 
-400 GEPVTAEQLREIEN
+400 
-414 RANESAFYTAL
+414 
-425 VNTPILLLT
+425 
-434 NDLVLGNSL
+434 
-443 GGFQKS
+443 
-449 FNRLTKQNLK
+449 
-459 GLPSKLIKTG
+459 
-469 NKVPL
+469 
-474 EYVGDGFKGLMKSIG
+474 
-489 KAGVKGNVQKIAG
+489 
-502 NGLRFFAAN
+502 
-511 FGEGIQEVS
+511 
-520 QEAISAGT
+520 
-528 KAYYTG
+528 
-534 LLEDPL
+534 
-540 AGGTGLFDS
+540 
-549 AVGSAIDEQFSGQGF
+549 
-564 ETFMSGFLMGGIV
+564 
-577 QGPQKL
+577 
-583 FFQGLPAVYN
+583 
-593 RIKDPVAYQEQKKAR
+593 
-608 KKYINDVVDSY
+608 
-619 NTAWKANEKDP
+619 
-630 GAFFD
+630 
-635 RSKFHLLDQKQILKN
+635 
-650 LESANFDADKFEF
+650 
-663 DNEQDRS
+663 
-670 EFTAL
+670 
-675 YHIYSTGGQDL
+675 
-686 FREQLEDY
+686 
-694 LKLSDQDLTDA
+694 
-705 FSANKKDQKAG
+705 
-716 DIRQKLNSMIGEID
+716 
-730 IMEERY
+730 
-736 EKAYDLIPARF
+736 
-747 DPSAFKKGSREYRE
+747 
-761 ESFKELADDHTR
+761 
-773 FLYMFTQHS
+773 
-782 FDKALERSI
+782 
-791 RIFERLETEP
+791 
-801 LFKNMAASDITVLMS
+801 
-816 PESIDKET
+816 
-824 ALLTTEAELLKE
+824 LTTQENLDVE
-836 SDLKEDK
+836 
-843 DTLKFKTEKIKKL
+843 
-856 SKFKDIVTDPKNLTK
+856 VTD
-871 KGSFARKNA
+871 
-880 NKIKSAFSEY
+880 
-890 VKFLAASED
+890 
-899 NFVNDTVIEDALRD
+899 
-913 IIDYNSLKGNA
+913 
-924 KVYSESLESFLIP
+924 
-937 EKFDRLF
+937 
-944 KISYD
+944 
-949 TFKNTFK
+949 
-956 NARSIFKKQI
+956 
-966 EKYVG
+966 
-971 IQEGNTLLNQL
+971 
-982 DLLNI
+982 
-987 YPDPNEVELFL
+987 
-998 QTFDANNL
+998 
-1006 KTFYDDNGEVT
+1006 
-1017 AINNP
+1017 
-1022 EKLKDINEKIEI
+1022 
-1034 YNATRPDKVEEEVE
+1034 
-1048 EVETE
+1048 
-1053 IENKDLQD
+1053 
-1061 ISEGVGVQV
+1061 
-1070 PKTITPLLSNSLK
+1070 
-1083 LAYEEYSSRAAS
+1083 
-1095 LNQKPLKYNE
+1095 
-1105 WLNSKSGKNHKEA
+1105 
-1118 FFTIKQLWV
+1118 
-1127 ANDLLINADNLLTE
+1127 
-1141 EQIKADAGLVDW
+1141 
-1153 LRSEEGRNDPG
+1153 
-1164 VLEVLNSVNL
+1164 
-1174 TIDELIG
+1174 
-1181 QKELLPEEGST
+1181 
-1192 VRGNTNEVVLRK
+1192 
-1204 GPNVSIVEIKTL
+1204 
-1216 DSDGNE
+1216 
-1222 VLSYKIKDNF
+1222 
-1232 GKDISPEILTS
+1232 
-1243 LNIAEDALFTTSEQ
+1243 
-1257 ALNAFTKIEAA
+1257 
-1268 VPDTTKYV
+1268 DTTV
-1276 FDNTVLKVGNFVYD
+1276 
-1290 RNGNEFIVLTSS
+1290 
-1302 KDIEAKGNIL
+1302 
-1312 EIIPSDKNSD
+1312 
-1322 PNRLDFIK
+1322 
-1330 ELKPGQ
+1330 
-1336 FENFYTLQKLEIVD
+1336 
-1350 LPDNV
+1350 
-1355 SKLDIRDITQPYPH
+1355 
-1369 VNRETG
+1369 
-1375 ETNAKA
+1375 
-1381 RERYEFIISNLKE
+1381 
-1394 EEKDQ
+1394 
-1399 LVIVYRKDP
+1399 
-1408 EGGTAKGKLTI
+1408 
-1419 GDQPSNPLVENIQAK
+1419 
-1434 SIIGLAF
+1434 
-1441 GNSNTLSRINGKL
+1441 
-1454 IDNKLE
+1454 
-1460 PSDSP
+1460 
-1465 EGIFAYFKNDNYE
+1465 
-1478 FEGVPDPINFTIDQA
+1478 
-1493 KNVIDFSKIQEGKNI
+1493 
-1508 SDEQKLE
+1508 
-1515 IIIKS
+1515 
-1520 FAKNKLLS
+1520 
-1528 TSTES
+1528 
-1533 LASDYNG
+1533 
-1540 FIPLS
+1540 
-1545 ALSES
+1545 
-1550 FTLDQS
+1550 
-1556 INNLIL
+1556 
-1562 NAAKPQKADELK
+1562 
-1574 YNSSDE
+1574 
-1580 SGNKV
+1580 
-1585 IIQIQGEEKKKSKI
+1585 
-1599 ERTNLQDAAA
+1599 
-1609 IQLIDRVN
+1609 
-1617 KGLKEAGEIDENN
+1617 
-1630 NFTNPNITEKY
+1630 
-1641 ALAVLLPDGT
+1641 
-1651 YKLVPLKPERLSDT
+1651 
-1665 ELNEL
+1665 
-1670 FNDVVDRSEKTRN
+1670 
-1683 ENLNIE
+1683 
-1689 ITDKTTAK
+1689 K
-1697 QLESAKQEDN
+1697 QLEKAKEKDIAYN
-1707 SFNNN
+1707 KE
-1712 FNSQEVPGR
+1712 FNSEIKDS
-1721 LYITSKAKGYRY
+1721 LFISSSLKGYRY
-1733 ELQVTSW
+1733 ELQVSPW
-1740 GNINIQQSIKID
+1740 GKINLQLRQSVGQN
-1752 KKYKTVKTVYLKPK
+1752 KYKTIQTAYLGISDLMADSSAKDK
-1766 EEVGLKTPESKI
+1766 MDIL
-1778 KALIEK
+1778 LEK
-1784 FNKEVVE
+1784 FNNQVTE
-1791 DQKISLD
+1791 DQKISFN
-1798 NFRKSFPR
+1798 NFRKSFPI

-1834 ADSARQQSVI
+1834 ADSARQQAII

-1861 AQAAVDKIKP
+1861 AQAAVDKTKP
-1871 QKVERVVEAAPK
+1871 QQVERVVEAAPE
-1883 VAEEFTPNQELVN
+1883 VAEEFTPDQRLEN
-1896 LEEQLKARKEQVSEG
+1896 LKEQLNVLKAEVTKD
-1911 LTGIDKQDAED
+1911 LTGPAIAKAMRTDERVIKLKEKIRKAED
-1922 QDSQVIQLK
+1922 ELN
-1931 KKIREVYKKL
+1931 
-1941 GAANKI
+1941 AANKI

-1953 EQANTD
+1953 EQANAD
-1959 IEEFKSWAKSNLPD
+1959 IEEFKSWAALNLPD

-2145 SGKFRTASV
+2145 AGKFRTASV

-2162 LIEGVSIEANA
+2162 LIEGVSVEANA
-2173 LIPYDFIS
+2173 LIPHDFIS

-2187 DRNVGYLYLDSAIAE
+2187 DRNIGYLYLDSAIAE
-2202 PMVRSIAARFLTDVS
+2202 PMIRSIAATFLTDVS
-2217 SQNLEK
+2217 SQTQAKKLRE
-2223 RKRLLESKFKETD
+2223 LESKFKEVE
-2236 EVSKIEITEGT
+2236 EVEDITPEEI
-2247 LIGGKKVYSED
+2247 L
-2258 KKLKKG
+2258 
-2264 SKLFIETVQGVR
+2264 
-2276 ENLVAPARKYQI
+2276 N
-2288 AEGFIITVNESGN
+2288 N
-2301 ITEIEDVTP
+2301 
-2310 DQVLDFTLR
+2310 VLD
-2319 EFKWLYSLDN
+2319 EFEWLYSLDN
-2329 EINNDKSDIQKE
+2329 EINDDKSDIQKE
-2341 QLKNVNKSFDI
+2341 QLENVSKSFELYR
-2352 FGSDIK
+2352 SEIK

-2402 GFATLAEGIRAYIA
+2402 GFASLAEGIRAYIA

-2465 NMYYFGQDNPNTGAF
+2465 NMYYFGQDNPNTGAV
-2480 VNRMLLDTIGN
+2480 VNRMLLDTIGD

-2496 IESDDPLPEK
+2496 IESDNPLPEK
-2506 IKNSLLI
+2506 IKNPLLL
-2513 QSILTGFENFRVN
+2513 QSILKGFENFRVN

-2565 KIKSNKTFK
+2565 KIKSDKTFK
-2574 NGAIE
+2574 NAAIKT
-2579 AINKFRVYLEGTQLI
+2579 ANNFRVYLEGTEKI
-2594 DDLQLDRIS
+2594 EDLELDRVS
-2603 KETSQDLF
+2603 KEISQDLF

-2618 SKQYIAFSIAY
+2618 SKKYIAFSIAY
-2629 NRSRTPKQIS
+2629 NRESKTSKQETDY
-2639 IHNANQSALP
+2639 NANQYVLP
-2649 ITVGEKNKTG
+2649 IDSADVE
-2659 DIQQLLSSI
+2659 QLQRSI
-2668 QTNSDIFDPG
+2668 ESNSDIFDPG
-2678 IEGMSSRLNKMS
+2678 TEGMSSRLNKMS

-2719 TFHLKQVEALNNTEK
+2719 TFHLKQVEALNNTEE
-2734 LNDLRNGYLENNYLL
+2734 LNDLRDGYLENNYLL
-2749 NDPAFIKLSN
+2749 NDPAFIKLSDK
-2759 ESKLRVTRIAG
+2759 SKLRVTRIAG

-2787 TGISDRSAYGDFTP
+2787 TGVSDRSAYGDFTP

-2812 TSNYNTKSG
+2812 TSDYNTKSG

-2841 APVLLRV
+2841 APVLIRV

-2853 TGDLLSLAVI
+2853 TGDLLSLPVI
-2863 KTVELVNGKTKLTEK
+2863 KTVELVKGKTKLTEK
-2878 ALDIYLKQIDNE
+2878 ALNIYLEQIDNE

-2927 LDQEIKEGL
+2927 LDQKIKEGL

-3004 NLINDKEYNLKQIFF
+3004 NLINDKGYNLKQIFF

-3052 QNAAFYSSESNFTAP
+3052 QNGAFYSSESNFTAP

-3080 VALEEPIGVSSIGS
+3080 VALEEPIGVSSIGG

-3156 NSKKMVYYDGETY
+3156 NSKKMVYFDGKTY

-3179 EFTSNPDGTAKPSRE
+3179 ELTSNPDGTAKSSRE

-3209 TDTIAMASPLS
+3209 TNTIAMASPLS

-3281 DSVEIPGLGLNKKG
+3281 DSVEVEGLN
-3295 NVMTVGD
+3295 MTVGKI
-3302 VRTLY
+3302 REEY
-3307 NEATNRR
+3307 NKATNRR

-3324 LIFTYDKAMKE
+3324 LIFTFDKAMKE
-3335 VAEFK
+3335 VAEFE

-3377 GEQKYNLNNPIT
+3377 GEQKYNLNNPIP
-3389 VNKFEELFLSFFSK
+3389 VDKFEELFLSFFSK

-3446 KQWEKLKD
+3446 KQWEKLED
-3454 KPEIFTLSN
+3454 KPEVFTLSN
-3463 LTNDKIPAE
+3463 LTNDQIPAE

-3488 NPKDPK
+3488 NPKDPE

-3516 IENTAADIPEAIS
+3516 IENTAANIPEVIS

-3544 INVKLIDFLPTV
+3544 MNVKLVDFLPTV
-3556 YGSVAMFPQEMVEI
+3556 NGSSAMFPQELVEI
-3570 SGADFDIDKVFT
+3570 AGSDFDIDKVFT

-3603 QYKDY
+3603 EYKDY

-3636 EDSYTDAEMLT
+3636 EDSYTDAEILT

-3675 YKSNYGE
+3675 YKSKYGE
-3682 PYEAPYN
+3682 PYEAAYN
-3689 NKILDYKYALM
+3689 NEILDYKYALM

-3730 TGILELLEEL
+3730 TGILEVLEEL

-3753 DVDNMLGKTKA
+3753 DVDNILGKIKA
-3764 WMANKGSAIGAIVLP
+3764 WMANKGAAIGAIVLP

-3785 LTEYKLELK
+3785 LTEYKSKLK
-3794 GPAPFLNGKP
+3794 GPAPVFNDRA
-3804 YNDFGVLNEKFAD
+3804 YNDFGVLNEILSD
-3817 GTDGNR
+3817 GTKGDR

-3889 KEKTDPGVKS
+3889 KEKTDPGVKN
-3899 ILKAE
+3899 ILKQQ
-3904 IDKLDSVK
+3904 IDNLTEVRKIK
-3912 TSASISDDILIKYYN
+3912 PASISDDILINYYN
-3927 DVDGRADDIKLGI
+3927 EEFPVEETEEVITEEAPVEEVVKEDKPDGRAEDIKLGI

-3950 KDFTSKMSSV
+3950 KDFTSKMSAV
-3960 TTLAN
+3960 TTLSN
-3965 GLDKNI
+3965 GLGKNI
-3971 TDVNKRVNNISDL
+3971 ADINKRVNNISDL

-4012 VYNDILPATF
+4012 FYNDIAPATF
-4022 LSGTENFRSILDDL
+4022 LSGTENFRSILNDL

-4119 QNFTISNPADDQSNT
+4119 QNFAISNPADDQSNT

-4149 QAQMIDLQTSFARLY
+4149 QAQMVDLQTSFARLY

-4207 HVDTASNALRSS
+4207 HVDTASNALRSN

-4224 ESAFGLNFEDL
+4224 TSTFGLNFEDL

-4274 VDNTLTAKSED
+4274 VDDTLTAKSED

-4316 KDTATYTE
+4316 KDVATYTE
-4324 VETTGS
+4324 VETIGS

-4363 EEEQQSDRK
+4363 EEEQQLDRT
-4372 DQVKERAARRPG
+4372 DQVKQRAAQRPG
-4384 ANIVVTGDNIEID
+4384 ADIVVTGDNIEID
-4397 GVNLDDILEEPKPA
+4397 GVNLDDISEEPK
-4411 QQTSK
+4411 
-4416 VKEGVSNVFEENKEL
+4416 
-4431 SKIGT
+4431 
-4436 EQQYSDYLDTLFP
+4436 
-4449 DSKVKDIVYHGT
+4449 
-4461 PDGRFDNFDIN
+4461 
-4472 QVGKNT
+4472 
-4478 KQSTKGIY
+4478 
-4486 FTDSKKTADFYA
+4486 
-4498 EGSIDF
+4498 
-4504 SQFESLEEYNA
+4504 
-4515 VKTAKV
+4515 
-4521 FSAIL
+4521 SA
-4526 NAKNLKLVNNPQ
+4526 
-4538 AQDRQGDAVLRTKEK
+4538 
-4553 LSDKGFVGELDYA
+4553 
-4566 YQYIV
+4566 
-4571 FEPEQIH
+4571 
-4578 ILGSKKDLKG
+4578 
-4588 FKEFVGKP
+4588 
-4596 AQQTSEVETITYTP
+4596 
-4610 KGKQRQTYTIEG
+4610 
-4622 NKIFNSKGAEVFK
+4622 
-4635 EDSTDRNKIFANLAV
+4635 
-4650 KQGRAVVVNYKGT
+4650 
-4663 DYVVNNKQD
+4663 
-4672 IMSTVSGNIMN
+4672 
-4683 WGPEN
+4683 
-4688 GNRKDILAKV
+4688 
-4698 NKPTQQTSA
+4698 QQTSA

-4732 LFNVLKNA
+4732 LFNELKKA

-4756 SNIQFNKENKNS
+4756 SNIQFNKEIKNS
-4768 LREKNN
+4768 LRENNN
-4774 ILSLEDLIKEYKK
+4774 ILSLEDLIKEYED
-4787 GIYNN
+4787 GIYKD